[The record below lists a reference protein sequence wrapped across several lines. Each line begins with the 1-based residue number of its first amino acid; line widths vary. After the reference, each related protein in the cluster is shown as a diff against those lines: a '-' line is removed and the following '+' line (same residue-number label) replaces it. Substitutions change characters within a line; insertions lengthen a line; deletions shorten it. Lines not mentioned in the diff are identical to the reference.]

1 MDVVP
6 GVYAHYK
13 GGRYRVLF
21 VAKES
26 TNAREGGR
34 TVVYVS
40 LSNGNIFTRD
50 IGEFAEPIQWPD
62 GTMRPRFSPEAGA

>member
-6 GVYAHYK
+6 GVYMHYK
-13 GGRYRVLF
+13 GGKYRVLF

-26 TNAREGGR
+26 TNARSGGK

-40 LSNGNIFTRD
+40 LTNGNIFTRD
-50 IGEFAEPIQWPD
+50 LSEFTETVKMPD
-62 GTMRPRFSPEAGA
+62 GKEVPRFALES